1 MKYIAKEK
9 TKRQKMLAKIH
20 IGKKYL
26 GLNEYDYR
34 IFLKA
39 ATGKESTRDMEIEEL
54 KEVLDLMKRAGF
66 YEKANEKANA
76 KEPKYFYVY
85 KDESKYFYV
94 SAYDTRYLSEKQVK
108 YIKGLWWQ
116 NAKNPNEETLRAFI
130 KRITAKNSLSEC
142 GQKEANILITALQ
155 EIKK

>member
-39 ATGKESTRDMEIEEL
+39 ATGKESTKYMSIDEL
-54 KEVLDLMKRAGF
+54 KEVLNSMNSAGF
-66 YEKANEKANA
+66 NTSVHTHK
-76 KEPKYFYVY
+76 
-85 KDESKYFYV
+85 SKYFYV

>member
-1 MKYIAKEK
+1 MKNIAKEK
-9 TKRQKMLAKIH
+9 TKRQKLIAKIH

-26 GLNEYDYR
+26 GLNEDNY
-34 IFLKA
+34 IVFLKSS
-39 ATGKESTRDMEIEEL
+39 TGKESTKYMSIDEL
-54 KEVLDLMKRAGF
+54 KEVLNSMNSAGF
-66 YEKANEKANA
+66 NA
-76 KEPKYFYVY
+76 SSGGQTTK
-85 KDESKYFYV
+85 SKYFYV

-130 KRITAKNSLSEC
+130 KRITGKNSLSEC
-142 GQKEANILITALQ
+142 GHKEANILITALQ